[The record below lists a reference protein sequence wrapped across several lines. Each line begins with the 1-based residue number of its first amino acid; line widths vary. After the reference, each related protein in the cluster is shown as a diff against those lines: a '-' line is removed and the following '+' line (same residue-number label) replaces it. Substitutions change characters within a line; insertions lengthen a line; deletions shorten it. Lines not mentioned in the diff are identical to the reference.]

1 MSNIEISSEEYRNL
15 VDAACRLDVIRN
27 AATTYKYK
35 SDLVSLVEA
44 VLGIENK
51 ED

>member
-1 MSNIEISSEEYRNL
+1 MSNIEISSEEYRSL

-27 AATTYKYK
+27 AATTIKYN
-35 SDLVSLVEA
+35 SELVSMVKT